1 MKNKIKGRMNTLEK
15 EAWEIGVKEAH
26 SQKRI
31 VPAAQSAE
39 MMSFIRRNS
48 KKVGDSIPW
57 LAAYNNGVAIEIG
70 VQTVLEM

>member
-1 MKNKIKGRMNTLEK
+1 MRNKPAKMNALEE
-15 EAWEIGVKEAH
+15 EAWKIGVKEAH

-31 VPAAQSAE
+31 VPAAQSVE
-39 MMSFIRRNS
+39 MMNFIRRNS
-48 KKVGDSIPW
+48 KKVGDCIPW